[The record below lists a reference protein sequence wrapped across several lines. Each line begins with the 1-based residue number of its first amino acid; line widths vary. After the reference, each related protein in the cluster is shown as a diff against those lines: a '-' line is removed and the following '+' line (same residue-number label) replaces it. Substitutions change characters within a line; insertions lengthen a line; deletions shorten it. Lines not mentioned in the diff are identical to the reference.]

1 MKVVL
6 KGVYA
11 KHKKLASGSVAT
23 YFYHRASGARVPGRP
38 GDVAFH
44 AKLHALN
51 TRPVGVA
58 TVDPSF
64 KRLVDAYR
72 KSVGYAELKPI
83 TKKEYDRHID
93 QSLMPV
99 LGQFAVEAI
108 TRSHMTK
115 LMSNHAAT
123 PTKARAIKRTASA
136 PWSFAVDGMEWLQQN
151 PFHGMEGRRRRNE
164 EGQAPLSEDDIA
176 TFRRA
181 NPPGTR
187 ARLAF
192 EIGLGSAAR
201 ILDITRVPA
210 AAMRSGTISM
220 KTSKTGAVIVFSVT
234 NQMRAAFA
242 AWEAAC
248 AAAGAPLGRWVF
260 AGKKDQPLHK
270 RTLSKAMEEA
280 FAVAGFDIGTRTHAL
295 RYSSAIRL
303 LESGRD
309 YDEIAEHCG
318 HSMAAM
324 AKKYC
329 AKRRRGARRAAVMD
343 DFDACNADVAQS
355 GTPED
360 AAATVA
366 MVADTTAD
374 AGGAPV
380 WAAGLVRADRI
391 RVTAAAARRVAQMA
405 ARRAPG

>member
-11 KHKKLASGSVAT
+11 KNKKLASGIVAT

-44 AKLHALN
+44 AKLHELN

-58 TVDPSF
+58 TVDHSF

-72 KSVGYAELKPI
+72 ASIGYAELKPI

-93 QSLMPV
+93 QSLMPI
-99 LGQFAVEAI
+99 LGPFAVEAI

-115 LMSNHAAT
+115 LMSNHAET
-123 PTKARAIKRTASA
+123 PTKARAIKRTASVL
-136 PWSFAVDGMEWLQQN
+136 WTFAVDGVQWLQLN

-201 ILDITRVPA
+201 LLDITRVPA
-210 AAMRSGTISM
+210 AAMRSGTIAM

-234 NQMRAAFA
+234 NQMRAAFV

-248 AAAGAPLGRWVF
+248 AHEGAPLGRW
-260 AGKKDQPLHK
+260 ALGGQKDAPLHK
-270 RTLSKAMEEA
+270 RTLSKSMEEA
-280 FAVAGFDIGTRTHAL
+280 FTVAGFDPETRTHAL
-295 RYSSAIRL
+295 RYTAAIRL
-303 LESGRD
+303 LESGHD
-309 YDEIAEHCG
+309 YEEIAEHCG

-329 AKRRRGARRAAVMD
+329 AKRRRGAQRALVMD
-343 DFDACNADVAQS
+343 DFDARNADVAQS
-355 GTPED
+355 GTQED

-366 MVADTTAD
+366 MAAD
-374 AGGAPV
+374 ATTDGGGAPV
-380 WAAGLVRADRI
+380 RVAGLVREDRNRI
-391 RVTAAAARRVAQMA
+391 AAAASRRMAQMA